1 MRALVAIALILGA
14 LALASLGC
22 GGDAQ
27 PKTAETAKQS
37 DDQGGIT
44 LQVTWNG
51 ELESPSFDVVMDTHS
66 VDLDAYDLGQLA
78 VLRTNAEAELAPVG
92 WDAPEGGHH
101 RQGTLRFA
109 SLSSRAVNAGYIELV
124 IRDVSGVPERRF
136 RWQVN

>member
-27 PKTAETAKQS
+27 PKSAETAKQS
-37 DDQGGIT
+37 NDEGGIT

-78 VLRTNAEAELAPVG
+78 VLRTDAEDELEPVG

-101 RQGTLRFA
+101 RTGILRFA
-109 SLSSRAVNAGYIELV
+109 RLDAGAGYIELV